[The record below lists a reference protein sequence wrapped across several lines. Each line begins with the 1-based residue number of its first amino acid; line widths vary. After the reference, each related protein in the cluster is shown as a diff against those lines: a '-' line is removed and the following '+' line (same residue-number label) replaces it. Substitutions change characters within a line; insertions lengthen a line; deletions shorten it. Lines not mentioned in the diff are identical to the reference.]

1 MMRRI
6 LVLVTVVLVMAAMML
21 ASAVPALAQNC
32 VVEIATSQVGPG
44 HQGNAL
50 GQAVSEEAKA
60 EGGQFGQETSV
71 NAQQESC
78 AS

>member
-1 MMRRI
+1 MRRI
-6 LVLVTVVLVMAAMML
+6 ISLGVVALVMAALMV

-32 VVEIATSQVGPG
+32 VVEIAASQVGPG

>member
-1 MMRRI
+1 MRRI
-6 LVLVTVVLVMAAMML
+6 ISLGVVALVIAALMV

-71 NAQQESC
+71 NAHQESC
-78 AS
+78 AP

>member
-1 MMRRI
+1 MRRI
-6 LVLVTVVLVMAAMML
+6 ISLGVVALVMAALMV

>member
-1 MMRRI
+1 MRRI
-6 LVLVTVVLVMAAMML
+6 ISLGVVALVMAALMV

-32 VVEIATSQVGPG
+32 VVEIASSQVGPG

-71 NAQQESC
+71 NAHQESC

>member
-1 MMRRI
+1 MMKRI
-6 LVLVTVVLVMAAMML
+6 LVLLTVALVVAAMIV

-32 VVEIATSQVGPG
+32 VVEIAASQVGPG

>member
-1 MMRRI
+1 MRRI
-6 LVLVTVVLVMAAMML
+6 ISLVVVALVMAAMMS

-32 VVEIATSQVGPG
+32 VVEIATTQVGPG